1 LCNYEKRWYMVMKI
15 IEVLGGLLGQ
25 PIVEKLMT
33 AVGDKNKFE
42 ADINNF
48 LQHQHYFIIKL

>member
-1 LCNYEKRWYMVMKI
+1 MVMKI

-48 LQHQHYFIIKL
+48 LQHQHYFIINL